1 MTAPDVPRDVLRD
14 ATALYVD
21 LHAHPELSGAEAR
34 TAGVLAA
41 RLERDGCTVTRRVG
55 GHGVV
60 GVLRNGPGPT
70 VMVRAELDALPVPER
85 TGLPYASTVPGVMH
99 ACGHDLHT
107 AAAAGAVALLAR
119 TRDSWRGTLLVVGQ
133 PAEETLG
140 GARAMLDDGLYD
152 RFGTPDAVLAQHCVP
167 MPAGSVAHGRGP
179 LMSAG
184 VTLDVVVHGR
194 GGHAGTPHLAVD
206 PVVTAAAVVMRLQT
220 VVSRETAPGERVV
233 LTVGSLHAGDRAN
246 VIPSEARLSVSV
258 RAFTDAS
265 LTRVTESVRRV
276 VRAEC
281 TASGCHREPEITVT
295 AASPVLVSDP
305 DTAHRVRRAHED
317 AFGAHRV
324 TGWPGSSATE
334 DFPHYAVG
342 GVPVA
347 YWMLGATGA
356 RQWRAA
362 RDGGEPVP
370 ANHSGTFAPDVRTA
384 LPAGVTAM
392 ATAARSLLG
401 APGRGRGAPG
411 TRDDGDG
418 APGAPD
424 HGEGLPGTRERP
436 EDVPR

>member
-1 MTAPDVPRDVLRD
+1 MTAPEVPRDVLRD

-34 TAGVLAA
+34 TAGALAA
-41 RLERDGCTVTRRVG
+41 RLEQDGCEVARGVG

-70 VMVRAELDALPVPER
+70 VAVRAELDALPVRER
-85 TGLPYASTVPGVMH
+85 TGLRYASTVPGVMH

-107 AAAAGAVALLAR
+107 AAAAGAAALLAADR
-119 TRDSWRGTLLVVGQ
+119 ASWRGTLILVGQ
-133 PAEETLG
+133 PAEETLT

-152 RFGTPDAVLAQHCVP
+152 RFGIPDAVLAQHCAP
-167 MPAGSVAHGRGP
+167 LPAGSVAHGRGP

-184 VTLDVVVHGR
+184 ATLDVVVHGR
-194 GGHAGTPHLAVD
+194 GGHAGTPHLTVD
-206 PVVTAAAVVMRLQT
+206 PVVTAASVVIRLQT

-258 RAFTDAS
+258 RAFGDAS
-265 LTRVTESVRRV
+265 LTRVTDAVRRV

-281 TASGCHREPEITVT
+281 AASGCDREPEITVT
-295 AASPVLVSDP
+295 AASPVLVGHP
-305 DTAHRVRRAHED
+305 DTAHRVRRAHEEV
-317 AFGAHRV
+317 FGAHRV
-324 TGWPGSSATE
+324 SDWPGSTATE
-334 DFPHYAVG
+334 DFPHYAAG

-362 RDGGEPVP
+362 RDGGEPLP
-370 ANHSGTFAPDVRTA
+370 ANHADTFAPDVRTA
-384 LPAGVTAM
+384 LPAGITAM

-401 APGRGRGAPG
+401 SPDGREGRH
-411 TRDDGDG
+411 R
-418 APGAPD
+418 
-424 HGEGLPGTRERP
+424 
-436 EDVPR
+436 

>member
-1 MTAPDVPRDVLRD
+1 MNAAELPRDVLRD

-21 LHAHPELSGAEAR
+21 LHAHPELSGEEVR

-60 GVLRNGPGPT
+60 GVLRNGTGPT
-70 VMVRAELDALPVPER
+70 VMARAELDALPVRER
-85 TGLPYASTVPGVMH
+85 TGLKYASTVPGVMH

-107 AAAAGAVALLAR
+107 AAAAGAVSLLAG
-119 TRDSWRGTLLVVGQ
+119 TRDSWRGTLVLVGQ
-133 PAEETLG
+133 PAEETLS

-152 RFGTPDAVLAQHCVP
+152 RFGTPDAVLAQHCAP
-167 MPAGSVAHGRGP
+167 LPAGCVAHGQGP

-220 VVSRETAPGERVV
+220 VVSRESAPGERVV

-246 VIPSEARLSVSV
+246 VIPAEARLSVSV
-258 RAFTDAS
+258 RAFTDAA
-265 LTRVTESVRRV
+265 LARVTEAVRRV

-281 TASGCHREPEITVT
+281 AASGCDREPEITVT
-295 AASPVLVSDP
+295 AASPVLETHP
-305 DTAHRVRRAHED
+305 ETAHKVRRAHEE

-324 TGWPGSSATE
+324 TGWPGSTATE
-334 DFPHYAVG
+334 DFPHYATG

-347 YWMLGATGA
+347 YWMLGATGV

-362 RDGGEPVP
+362 GGGGEPVP
-370 ANHSGTFAPDVRTA
+370 ANHTDTFAPDVRTA
-384 LPAGVTAM
+384 LPAGITAM

-401 APGRGRGAPG
+401 TPGRRAGAP
-411 TRDDGDG
+411 R
-418 APGAPD
+418 
-424 HGEGLPGTRERP
+424 
-436 EDVPR
+436 

>member
-1 MTAPDVPRDVLRD
+1 MNAAEVPRDVLRD

-21 LHAHPELSGAEAR
+21 LHAHPELSGEEVR

-70 VMVRAELDALPVPER
+70 VMVRAELDALPVAER
-85 TGLPYASTVPGVMH
+85 TGLTYASTVPGVMH

-107 AAAAGAVALLAR
+107 AAAAGAVSLLAGDR
-119 TRDSWRGTLLVVGQ
+119 HSWRGTLVLVGQ
-133 PAEETLG
+133 PAEETLS

-152 RFGTPDAVLAQHCVP
+152 RFGTPDAVLAQHCAP
-167 MPAGSVAHGRGP
+167 LPAGCVAHGQGP
-179 LMSAG
+179 LMAAG
-184 VTLDVVVHGR
+184 ATLDVVVHGR

-220 VVSRETAPGERVV
+220 VVSRESAPGERVV

-258 RAFTDAS
+258 RAFTDAA
-265 LTRVTESVRRV
+265 LTRVTEAVRRV

-281 TASGCHREPEITVT
+281 AASGCDRGPEITVT
-295 AASPVLVSDP
+295 ASSPVLESHP
-305 DTAHRVRRAHED
+305 ETGHRVRSAHQD
-317 AFGAHRV
+317 AFGPHRV
-324 TGWPGSSATE
+324 TGWPGSTATE
-334 DFPHYAVG
+334 DFPHYAEG

-347 YWMLGATGA
+347 YWMLGVTGV

-362 RDGGEPVP
+362 GSGEPVP
-370 ANHSGTFAPDVRTA
+370 ANHTDTFAPDVRTA
-384 LPAGVTAM
+384 LPAGITAM

-401 APGRGRGAPG
+401 TPGRTAGAA
-411 TRDDGDG
+411 R
-418 APGAPD
+418 
-424 HGEGLPGTRERP
+424 
-436 EDVPR
+436 

>member
-1 MTAPDVPRDVLRD
+1 MNAAELPRDVLRD
-14 ATALYVD
+14 AIALYVD
-21 LHAHPELSGAEAR
+21 LHAHPELSGAEVR

-41 RLERDGCTVTRRVG
+41 RLEQDGCTVTRRVG

-60 GVLRNGPGPT
+60 GVFRNGPGPT
-70 VMVRAELDALPVPER
+70 VMVRAELDALPVRER
-85 TGLPYASTVPGVMH
+85 TGLKYASTVPGVMH

-107 AAAAGAVALLAR
+107 AAAAGAVSLLAAS
-119 TRDSWRGTLLVVGQ
+119 RDSWRGTLVLVGQ
-133 PAEETLG
+133 PAEETLS

-152 RFGTPDAVLAQHCVP
+152 RFGTPDAVLAQHCAP
-167 MPAGSVAHGRGP
+167 LPAGSVAHGRGP

-220 VVSRETAPGERVV
+220 VVSRESAPGERVV

-258 RAFTDAS
+258 RAFTDAA
-265 LTRVTESVRRV
+265 LTRVTEAVRRV

-281 TASGCHREPEITVT
+281 AASGCDREPEITVA
-295 AASPVLVSDP
+295 AASPMLEAHP
-305 DTAHRVRRAHED
+305 ETARRVRRAHQD
-317 AFGAHRV
+317 AFGTHRV
-324 TGWPGSSATE
+324 TGWPGSTATE
-334 DFPHYAVG
+334 DFPHYAAG

-362 RDGGEPVP
+362 RAGGEPVP
-370 ANHSGTFAPDVRTA
+370 ANHTDTFAPDVRTA

-401 APGRGRGAPG
+401 APGHRAAAP
-411 TRDDGDG
+411 
-418 APGAPD
+418 
-424 HGEGLPGTRERP
+424 
-436 EDVPR
+436 